1 MYRYEL
7 EVMFSNKK
15 SFYRKAYVEVKDNIK
30 TLYSYDTPVIEYN
43 CVTGEF
49 TRIWSDWSATTGRH
63 IQEFCKQVSGLW
75 DYDYNKKWL
84 DSIDTKIV
92 LYY

>member
-7 EVMFSNKK
+7 TPMFDNQK
-15 SFYRKAYVEVKDNIK
+15 SFYRKAYVVVDNNIK

-43 CVTGEF
+43 CITEKF
-49 TRIWSDWSATTGRH
+49 TRLWYGWSVTTGRH
-63 IQEFCKQVSGLW
+63 IKEFSRQVSGLW

-84 DSIDTKIV
+84 DT
-92 LYY
+92 L